1 MDHDGARGPGGGSPG
16 RIMTGPGLGAVAEVG
31 VAFDV
36 GGFKEVGVVV
46 LLEVEAGPSP
56 CPSPCPLIGVAKV
69 T

>member
-1 MDHDGARGPGGGSPG
+1 
-16 RIMTGPGLGAVAEVG
+16 MTGPGLGAVAEVG